1 MSFKL
6 YEGNLSPRYNIF
18 NNYTFKECYATST
31 RLMGVIAM
39 RIIWVSKDNHNK
51 YLYQLIHLDYSEYG
65 IDDYR
70 EFIVE
75 KNKES
80 LSLNSKF
87 AELWI
92 AWENMSTCLGG
103 SEKKISLDTA
113 INFICTSLKIGEKY
127 NKLHADD
134 IKEFQKYSKRRIN
147 FMLSSLGFPDFSNGF
162 SEFKIDDLS
171 FMYELFP
178 DDMTSSEIINYFI
191 MRLSDKDYLPA
202 IILSDFDIDYL
213 NNLELNS
220 LGILTLMKN
229 TLTEPKSVNLS
240 DKKTLYYNCKTLLL
254 GKKYYYALS
263 DIGIRKSSSIVNYKV
278 NYFNISFINE
288 ITEYEAAM
296 QLKHG
301 EYITT
306 FAIRDKKEDFPL
318 DSLLVMIKTTP
329 YKVPAGMIYMIYND
343 NNSHVKNTDYYLDQD
358 VYAAIL
364 ITENDEIVIMSQDIT
379 KIDMLEKLILTTP
392 FRSNIDLLD
401 RYRFENQ
408 VFQSFS
414 KTKHL
419 NFSAFIDGYI

>member
-6 YEGNLSPRYNIF
+6 YEGSLSPRYNIF
-18 NNYTFKECYATST
+18 NDYTFKECYATNT
-31 RLMGVIAM
+31 RLMGALAM
-39 RIIWVSKDNHNK
+39 RIIWVSKENHNK

-87 AELWI
+87 AELWTI
-92 AWENMSTCLGG
+92 WENMSTCLGG
-103 SEKKISLDTA
+103 FEKKISLDTA
-113 INFICTSLKIGEKY
+113 INFICTSIKIGEKY
-127 NKLHADD
+127 YKLHDNH
-134 IKEFQKYSKRRIN
+134 IKEFQKYSNRRIN
-147 FMLSSLGFPDFSNGF
+147 FMLSCLGFPDFSSGF
-162 SEFKIDDLS
+162 SGFKINDFS

-178 DDMTSSEIINYFI
+178 DDMSSAEIINYFI

-202 IILSDFDIDYL
+202 SMLSDFDIDYL
-213 NNLELNS
+213 KNLELAP
-220 LGILTLMKN
+220 LGILSLMRN
-229 TLTEPKSVNLS
+229 TLTNPKSVNLS
-240 DKKTLYYNCKTLLL
+240 DKKTINYTCKTLLL

-263 DIGIRKSSSIVNYKV
+263 EIGIRKLSTILNYKV

-288 ITEYEAAM
+288 ISEYEAAM
-296 QLKHG
+296 QLKHS

-306 FAIRDKKEDFPL
+306 FSICDKKEEFPL
-318 DSLLVMIKTTP
+318 DSLLMIIKTTP

-343 NNSHVKNTDYYLDQD
+343 NNSHVKNNDYYLDQD

-364 ITENDEIVIMSQDIT
+364 ITENDEVVIMSQDLT
-379 KIDMLEKLILTTP
+379 KIDMLEKIILSSP
-392 FRSNIDLLD
+392 LRADIDLLD
-401 RYRFENQ
+401 RYKFENQ

>member
-6 YEGNLSPRYNIF
+6 YEGSLSPRYNIF
-18 NNYTFKECYATST
+18 NDYTFKGCYATST
-31 RLMGVIAM
+31 RLMGVLAM
-39 RIIWVSKDNHNK
+39 RIIWVSKENHNK

-92 AWENMSTCLGG
+92 TWEKMSTCLGG

-113 INFICTSLKIGEKY
+113 INFICTSIKIGEKY
-127 NKLHADD
+127 YKSHPNH
-134 IKEFQKYSKRRIN
+134 IKDFQKYSNRRIN

-162 SEFKIDDLS
+162 SEFKIDDFS

-178 DDMTSSEIINYFI
+178 DDMSSAEIINYFI

-202 IILSDFDIDYL
+202 SMLSDFDIDYL
-213 NNLELNS
+213 KNLELNT
-220 LGILTLMKN
+220 LGILSLMRN
-229 TLTEPKSVNLS
+229 TLIDPKSVNLS
-240 DKKTLYYNCKTLLL
+240 DKKTLYYTCKTLLL

-263 DIGIRKSSSIVNYKV
+263 EIGIRKSLTIVNYKV

-296 QLKHG
+296 QLKHS

-306 FAIRDKKEDFPL
+306 FSIRNKKDDYPL
-318 DSLLVMIKTTP
+318 DSILMTIKTTP
-329 YKVPAGMIYMIYND
+329 YKVPAGMMYMIYND

-364 ITENDEIVIMSQDIT
+364 ITEAGEVVIMSQDLT
-379 KIDMLEKLILTTP
+379 KIDMLEKTILTSP
-392 FRSNIDLLD
+392 LRADIDLLD
-401 RYRFENQ
+401 RYKFENQ

-419 NFSAFIDGYI
+419 NFNDFIDEYI